1 MFPKKVLCVAAC
13 VLALCGARVVSAQ
26 SAPDA
31 KCAPGVS
38 FASLLGSVR
47 IGYTDGRLSLDRL
60 YAVCL
65 PAPARPSASNY
76 PYDPD
81 GGGKLST
88 VLKRADGQTLG
99 TYVWY
104 AQSIGG
110 LWEMSNYKVVGGA
123 AAIKPLSQGAYVLE
137 FALED
142 RPFYRFP
149 FSVVEV
155 RGDDPYSPPGQ
166 RYFIEGAWNDY
177 GNLYY
182 QRNDPASS
190 LSFTTWVQE
199 KAGHESKRSVPYDM
213 KLVRERDGTVLAADA
228 ATLRLEPRW
237 LKAGFSFRATGGD
250 PNSYYKAGELLKEDG
265 AYSLRL
271 TLDGKPSGTY
281 PFSIKGGRIQ
291 LQGRQ
296 LREGGDPLL
305 YITDYI
311 SGGRYTSWWLKRQ

>member
-1 MFPKKVLCVAAC
+1 MFPQKTLLVAAC
-13 VLALCGARVVSAQ
+13 VLVMFGARVAPAQ
-26 SAPDA
+26 KPAEA
-31 KCAPGVS
+31 NCAPGVTFS
-38 FASLLGSVR
+38 SLLGSVGV
-47 IGYTDGRLSLDRL
+47 GYTDGRLSLDRL

-65 PAPARPSASNY
+65 PPPVRPSASNY

-104 AQSIGG
+104 AESIGG
-110 LWEMSNYKVVGGA
+110 LWEMSRYKVVGGA
-123 AAIKPLSQGAYVLE
+123 ASVKPLTQGAYVLE

-142 RPFYRFP
+142 KLFYRFP

-155 RGDDPYSPPGQ
+155 RGDDPYSTPGQ

-199 KAGHESKRSVPYDM
+199 KAGHETKRSMPYEM
-213 KLVRERDGTVLAADA
+213 KLVREGDGKVLATDK

-237 LKAGFSFRATGGD
+237 LKASFSFRAEGGD
-250 PNSYYKAGELLKEDG
+250 PNSYYKAGELLKADG
-265 AYSLRL
+265 AYSFRL

-281 PFSIKGGRIQ
+281 PFTVKGGRVQ
-291 LQGRQ
+291 MQGRQ
-296 LREGGDPLL
+296 LRDGGNGLD
-305 YITDYI
+305 YITDYM
-311 SGGRYTSWWLKRQ
+311 SGGRYTSWWIKRH

>member
-1 MFPKKVLCVAAC
+1 MFPQKTLFVAAC
-13 VLALCGARVVSAQ
+13 VLVMFGAQVAPAQ
-26 SAPDA
+26 KPGEAN
-31 KCAPGVS
+31 CAPGVTFS
-38 FASLLGSVR
+38 SLLGSVG
-47 IGYTDGRLSLDRL
+47 IGYADGRLSLSRL

-65 PAPARPSASNY
+65 PTPAKPSASNY

-88 VLKRADGQTLG
+88 VLKRADGQTLA

-104 AQSIGG
+104 AESIGG
-110 LWEMSNYKVVGGA
+110 LWEMSRYKIVGGA
-123 AAIKPLSQGAYVLE
+123 QSVKPLSQGAYVLE

-142 RPFYRFP
+142 KVFYRFP

-155 RGDDPYSPPGQ
+155 RGDDPYSTPGQ
-166 RYFIEGAWNDY
+166 RYFLEGVWNDY

-199 KAGHESKRSVPYDM
+199 KAGHETKRSVPYEM
-213 KLVRERDGTVLAADA
+213 KLVRDSDGKVLATDK

-237 LKAGFSFRATGGD
+237 LKAGFSFRAEGGD
-250 PNSYYKAGELLKEDG
+250 PNSYYKAGELLKDDG
-265 AYSLRL
+265 AYSFRL

-281 PFSIKGGRIQ
+281 PFTVKGGRVQ
-291 LQGRQ
+291 MQGRQ
-296 LREGGDPLL
+296 LRDGGNGLDQ
-305 YITDYI
+305 ITDYI
-311 SGGRYTSWWLKRQ
+311 AGGRYTSWWIKRH

>member
-1 MFPKKVLCVAAC
+1 MFPKRTLFVAAF
-13 VLALCGARVVSAQ
+13 VLFMFGARVAPAQ
-26 SAPDA
+26 KPGEAN
-31 KCAPGVS
+31 CAPGVS
-38 FASLLGSVR
+38 FASLLNSVR
-47 IGYTDGRLSLDRL
+47 VGYTDGRLSLDRL

-65 PAPARPSASNY
+65 PSPAWPSASNY

-104 AQSIGG
+104 AESIGG
-110 LWEMSNYKVVGGA
+110 LWELSRYKVLGGA

-142 RPFYRFP
+142 KLFQRFP

-155 RGDDPYSPPGQ
+155 RGDDPYSTPGQ
-166 RYFIEGAWNDY
+166 RYFIEGDWNDY

-190 LSFTTWVQE
+190 LSFTTWMQE
-199 KAGHESKRSVPYDM
+199 KAGHETKRSVPYEM
-213 KLVRERDGTVLAADA
+213 KLVRESDGKVLATDT

-237 LKAGFSFRATGGD
+237 LKAGFSFRAVGGD

-265 AYSLRL
+265 AYSFRL
-271 TLDGKPSGTY
+271 TLDGKPSGAY
-281 PFSIKGGRIQ
+281 PFNVKGGRVQ
-291 LQGRQ
+291 MQGRQ
-296 LREGGDPLL
+296 LRSGGDPLL
-305 YITDYI
+305 YITDYM
-311 SGGRYTSWWLKRQ
+311 SGGRYTSWWIKRQ

>member
-1 MFPKKVLCVAAC
+1 MSPHKTLLVAAF
-13 VLALCGARVVSAQ
+13 VLVMLSARVAHAQ
-26 SAPDA
+26 
-31 KCAPGVS
+31 KTVETNCAPGVT
-38 FASLLGSVR
+38 FASLLNSVK

-65 PAPARPSASNY
+65 PQPVRQSASNY
-76 PYDPD
+76 PYDPE
-81 GGGKLST
+81 GGGKFST
-88 VLKRADGQTLG
+88 VIKRADGQTLG

-104 AQSIGG
+104 AESIGG
-110 LWEMSNYKVVGGA
+110 LWELSRYKIVGGA
-123 AAIKPLSQGAYVLE
+123 QSLKPLSQGAYVLE
-137 FALED
+137 FAIED
-142 RPFYRFP
+142 KLFYRFP

-155 RGDDPYSPPGQ
+155 RGDDPYSAPGQ
-166 RYFIEGAWNDY
+166 RYFVEGAWNEY

-199 KAGHESKRSVPYDM
+199 KAGHETKRSVPYEM
-213 KLVRERDGTVLAADA
+213 KLVRESDGKVLAADR

-237 LKAGFSFRATGGD
+237 LQARFSFRAEGGD

-265 AYSLRL
+265 AYSFRF

-281 PFSIKGGRIQ
+281 PFTVKGGRIQ
-291 LQGRQ
+291 IQGRQ
-296 LREGGDPLL
+296 LRDGGAPLL

-311 SGGRYTSWWLKRQ
+311 AGGRHTSWWIKRQ